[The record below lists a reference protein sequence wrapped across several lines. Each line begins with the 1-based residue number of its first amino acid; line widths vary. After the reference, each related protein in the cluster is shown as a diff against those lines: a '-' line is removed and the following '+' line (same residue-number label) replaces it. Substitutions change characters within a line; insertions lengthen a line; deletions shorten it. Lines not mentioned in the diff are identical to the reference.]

1 MTSRHTEAEPLLGPS
16 MSPQPLSVVDQVT
29 ETLLS
34 HVLEGSLAPGTEVPI
49 QNLAALL
56 GVSHVPVREALRRLE
71 SRGLVIF
78 KRGRSPM
85 IAPVTL
91 DDFEAVF
98 RLRSLVEGDVA
109 ERSAP
114 LFTPERL
121 AAIQQREADFYKA
134 VRESGGR
141 SVQRLHTLFHL
152 SLLPAA
158 NYWDR
163 QVLEQL
169 WDASERYIR
178 LWVVHQQ
185 DGNAVAEIFISSH
198 QVLTDAAGPAKPE
211 QFRRLI
217 VNHVLN
223 ATHLLRPA
231 IAEITQAGG

>member
-1 MTSRHTEAEPLLGPS
+1 MISKYTEPETLLAPGI
-16 MSPQPLSVVDQVT
+16 SPPPLSVVDQVT

-49 QNLAALL
+49 QSLSALL

-78 KRGRSPM
+78 KRGRSPV
-85 IAPVTL
+85 IAPIAIE
-91 DDFEAVF
+91 DFEAVF
-98 RLRSLVEGDVA
+98 RLRALVEGDVA

-121 AAIQQREADFYKA
+121 AAIRQREADFYEA
-134 VRESGGR
+134 VRGSGGR
-141 SVQRLHTLFHL
+141 SAQRLHTLFHL
-152 SLLPAA
+152 ALLPAA
-158 NYWDR
+158 NHWDR

-178 LWVVHQQ
+178 LYVAHQQ
-185 DGNAVAEIFISSH
+185 DGTAVDEVSISSH
-198 QVLTDAAGPAKPE
+198 QVLTDAAGSAKPE

-223 ATHLLRPA
+223 ATQLLRPG
-231 IAEITQAGG
+231 IAEIVQPRD